1 MMKHLLLSLLTS
13 ASAIT
18 AFAAEPADSIALHTP
33 VSHVESEFQPQAA
46 LAPELSQRVIVGND
60 TVPVIIP
67 QRNYGR
73 FDRGLFNF
81 LFIPK
86 DQWAFGLT
94 ASYGEFSTE
103 DVQILS
109 LLKNLD
115 FKGKMYTLRPEMNYF
130 IRNNQSLGLKFT
142 YSRGE
147 ADLSNLSVDFDED
160 INFSLHDVS
169 FYTQEYGVALFYRN
183 YIGFSSLKRFA
194 IFNEV
199 ALGFASGS
207 SRFKRLYN
215 DEPRDTK
222 TLATT
227 ASLNFS
233 PGLCMFI
240 MDYISF
246 NISFGVFG
254 VKIKHETQSTN
265 GVKEGSRT
273 SSGANFKFNLLNIN
287 FGISVHI

>member
-1 MMKHLLLSLLTS
+1 MMKHFLLLLLALITTS
-13 ASAIT
+13 TAAFADTVCPQPTDSAVVVSEFSPISAIR
-18 AFAAEPADSIALHTP
+18 
-33 VSHVESEFQPQAA
+33 
-46 LAPELSQRVIVGND
+46 PELSQRVIVGND
-60 TVPVIIP
+60 TVPIIIP

-73 FDRGLFNF
+73 YDRGLFNF

-86 DQWAFGLT
+86 GQWAFGLT
-94 ASYGEFSTE
+94 ASYGEFTTE
-103 DVQILS
+103 DVQLLS

-115 FKGKMYTLRPEMNYF
+115 FKGKMYSLRPEMDYF
-130 IRNNQSLGLKFT
+130 IRNNQSLGLKFI

-147 ADLSNLSVDFDED
+147 ADLHNLSVDFDDD
-160 INFSLHDVS
+160 INFSISDVS
-169 FYTQEYGVALFYRN
+169 YYTQEYGVELFYRN
-183 YIGFSSLKRFA
+183 YIGLSSLKRFA

-207 SRFKRLYN
+207 SRFKRSYN
-215 DEPRDTK
+215 NEPRDTK
-222 TLATT
+222 TLSTT

-246 NISFGVFG
+246 NVSFGVFG
-254 VKIKHETQSTN
+254 IKIKHQTQSTN
-265 GVKEGSRT
+265 GVREGERT